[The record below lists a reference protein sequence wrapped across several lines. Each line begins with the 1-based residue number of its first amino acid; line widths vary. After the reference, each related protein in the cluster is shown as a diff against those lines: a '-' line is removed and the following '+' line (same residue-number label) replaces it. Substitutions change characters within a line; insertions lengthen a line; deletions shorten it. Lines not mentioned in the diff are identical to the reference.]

1 MPFNKDITYLRDE
14 SVGVADVEPLA
25 GLLDVEAVP
34 FRVGIGIVSGCYGC
48 RVVVSEERKGQDQR
62 KRGAG
67 ANQDQGRSER
77 RKKSTT

>member
-1 MPFNKDITYLRDE
+1 MPLYKSITYLRDE

-25 GLLDVEAVP
+25 GLLDVQAVP
-34 FRVGIGIVSGCYGC
+34 FRVGIGIVSGYGC
-48 RVVVSEERKGQDQR
+48 RVVVSEERKEGQERR
-62 KRGAG
+62 KRG

>member
-34 FRVGIGIVSGCYGC
+34 FRVGIGIVSGYGC

-67 ANQDQGRSER
+67 ANQDRGRSER

>member
-1 MPFNKDITYLRDE
+1 MPFYKDITYLRDE

-34 FRVGIGIVSGCYGC
+34 FRVGIGIVSGYGC

-62 KRGAG
+62 KRGA
-67 ANQDQGRSER
+67 NQDQGRSER